1 MMLFIWKMQP
11 LTGLLHCDVYDDSQ
25 CKNTFKEN
33 FNSINS
39 DLYRF
44 LDCAFVSF
52 QLVTQHENIQGTW
65 HGVNKPTNTKN
76 IDFLFS

>member
-33 FNSINS
+33 FYSINS
-39 DLYRF
+39 DSIFYPKANLYRF

-52 QLVTQHENIQGTW
+52 QLVTQHENIQ
-65 HGVNKPTNTKN
+65 
-76 IDFLFS
+76 